1 MVIGAKRSSFH
12 WIKMP
17 RKKIDNLYNKPLCF
31 TTSRSRPYMLYNC
44 ISNILKQ
51 TYTDFTYY
59 VNINIKN
66 EKDKELYTELLKD
79 FSDDQRLNY
88 LFSTAKTQHE
98 NYLRPLL
105 EANTEKYNLFIKIDD
120 DDIYK
125 KQYIETV
132 INLYK
137 KNKKDILSCSL
148 DYCINGI
155 NIQKGE
161 FDSIGIW
168 PGDDHSIKFGMPCTY
183 VMNQSAVNILLRL
196 TPDYIKSIHRFEDP
210 AWRTEWRKAG
220 LKTCVIKNFKH
231 AIYHIHGK
239 NISSSYLLD
248 NSCQNKEYIEN
259 EFFIFCKVKHK
270 WWESY
275 CYFNKRNNRIYNI
288 NNDDHGAY
296 SANGN
301 EISILWDKWGEEF
314 FIKKTED
321 SQYYEL
327 K

>member
-1 MVIGAKRSSFH
+1 
-12 WIKMP
+12 MP

-31 TTSRSRPYMLYNC
+31 TTSRNRPYMLYNC
-44 ISNILKQ
+44 ISNILNQ
-51 TYTDFTYY
+51 TFKDFTYY

-66 EKDKELYTELLKD
+66 DNEKELYNKLLDD
-79 FSDDQRLNY
+79 FSQDERLNY
-88 LFSTAKTQHE
+88 FFSQAKSQHE

-125 KQYIETV
+125 KKYLESVIE
-132 INLYK
+132 LYK

-148 DYCINGI
+148 DFSINGSY
-155 NIQKGE
+155 IQNSTFE
-161 FDSIGIW
+161 SIGIW
-168 PGDDHSIKFGMPCTY
+168 EGDNHPVKFGMPCTY
-183 VMNQSAVNILLRL
+183 VMNQSAINILLKL
-196 TPDYIKSIHRFEDP
+196 TPDYIRSIHRFEDP

-220 LKTCVIKNFKH
+220 LKSCVIKNFTS
-231 AIYHIHGK
+231 ALYHIHGK
-239 NISSSYLLD
+239 NISSSYLFND
-248 NSCQNKEYIEN
+248 TITKNNEYIEN
-259 EFFIFCKVKHK
+259 DFFILSRVKHK

-296 SANGN
+296 SLNGN
-301 EISILWDKWGEEF
+301 DISILWDKWGEEF
-314 FIKKTED
+314 FVKKKED
-321 SQYYEL
+321 DTQYYEL